1 MSKEERNITETPDK
15 WIVIKMSRAGDVYHK
30 IFSSWAGGYLDGD
43 RWKMNSGI
51 TTVEEDD
58 DYYYYYGHSGSCYKC
73 HKKCYGVMTSYSQS
87 ILDNLIDKASEIAAS
102 ASVLLDDTN
111 FMELL
116 NKNKEDG

>member
-1 MSKEERNITETPDK
+1 MSKEERNITETPDR
-15 WIVIKMSRAGDVYHK
+15 WIVVKMCRAGDVYHK
-30 IFSSWAGGYLDGD
+30 IFCSWAGGYED
-43 RWKMNSGI
+43 
-51 TTVEEDD
+51 DD
-58 DYYYYYGHSGSCYKC
+58 DYYYFHGHSGSCYKC

-102 ASVLLDDTN
+102 ASVLLDNTN